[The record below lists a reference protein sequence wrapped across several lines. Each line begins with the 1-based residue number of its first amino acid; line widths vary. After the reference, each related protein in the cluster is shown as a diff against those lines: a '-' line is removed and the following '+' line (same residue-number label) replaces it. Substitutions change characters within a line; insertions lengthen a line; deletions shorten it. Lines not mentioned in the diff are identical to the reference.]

1 MKCARS
7 VASDPAGVLQLD
19 LLPDGRHRGAHP
31 PEEVGALC
39 VPKGREKFDKLIKI
53 PSSQTIDLI
62 KMCGFKFGC
71 GQKRDSSNL
80 SKSPRG
86 DIGPL
91 VARIHQRGITQP
103 RPHLFYHP
111 CKLTQPINV
120 WLSFSPLEHLHV
132 CEDRGDDEEDA
143 HEDDVVGVDLLGG
156 GRERSAVPPV
166 GLPTLAHLVLI
177 AVRPSPL
184 LPIDRPENENCAKH
198 FFLKS

>member
-1 MKCARS
+1 M
-7 VASDPAGVLQLD
+7 
-19 LLPDGRHRGAHP
+19 
-31 PEEVGALC
+31 
-39 VPKGREKFDKLIKI
+39 
-53 PSSQTIDLI
+53 
-62 KMCGFKFGC
+62 
-71 GQKRDSSNL
+71 N
-80 SKSPRG
+80 SPRSQRQQ
-86 DIGPL
+86 P
-91 VARIHQRGITQP
+91 RRGITQP

-111 CKLTQPINV
+111 CTTHATYLL
-120 WLSFSPLEHLHV
+120 LSISPLEHLHV

-198 FFLKS
+198 LFLKS